1 MTYQSTATELFSARM
16 PARGQVNSTTP
27 FLSARNSLAQF
38 GQLLSRAGTAMMNA
52 SNGSAR
58 VARVHAL
65 EAKTDA
71 ELKAMNIKREDI
83 VHHVFKDC
91 YYV

>member
-27 FLSARNSLAQF
+27 FLTARNSFAQL
-38 GQLLSRAGTAMMNA
+38 GQLLARAGTAMMNA
-52 SNGSAR
+52 SRGAAR
-58 VARVHAL
+58 VERVHAL
-65 EAKTDA
+65 QAKTDA
-71 ELKAMNIKREDI
+71 ELKTMGIQREDI
-83 VHHVFKDC
+83 IHHVFKDC